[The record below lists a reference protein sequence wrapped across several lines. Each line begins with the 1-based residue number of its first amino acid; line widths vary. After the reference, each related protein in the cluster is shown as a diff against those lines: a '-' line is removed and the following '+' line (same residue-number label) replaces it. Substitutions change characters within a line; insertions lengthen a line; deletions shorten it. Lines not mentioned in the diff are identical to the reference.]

1 MATLAPKQRSVTNPV
16 STGPAPAGL
25 STSRSLPVQRSAVNL
40 QPAARAPIGRP
51 DSPRDGE
58 ERPFAQEREPGGAGA
73 ASSFSRPDFTRI
85 RVHALSAPAI
95 QTKLAINK
103 PGDEYEQ
110 EADRVA
116 EQVMRMPDA
125 VAVAP
130 PAVMGRVIP
139 GTQRKCSCGGT
150 CAECKGEQ
158 ADDEHGKMQRKST
171 GPQILSLSPTPTRS
185 GMTAPPTVHE
195 VLNSPGQ
202 PLNSATRAFFEP
214 RFGVDFSNVRIHADE
229 HAAASSRAV
238 NARAYT
244 VGQHIAF
251 AAGEYGN
258 DRLEQQK
265 LLAHELTHTV
275 QQSFHPRFAQT
286 GPTLLRQYFPFPT
299 PDSSVPAL
307 SDPDPTLSPRYIDT
321 LFESASLSLYFAQT
335 TFYWKEGAR
344 GAQITIPLID
354 VEQNDGRVYAALS
367 KIHDSKKE
375 ALKTVEH
382 YTRISPSL
390 QYYSFYRGPRGVI
403 MPTKFTAN
411 SAPQFHKLWPALKQ
425 ARVDEAHDIANG
437 LTVVANAINPYPCTE
452 VDEKGKIKPHFSF
465 FGCVLPLAFHGYNIH
480 EGVRG
485 PGGPKAD
492 PHAPTPAVKDSQN
505 APADGTAPHDG
516 PGAGPQSAVHEA
528 PAPTQEVASFAQKNG
543 LDPGQVATEVAE
555 LNKEA
560 GNPEAVHPPADPHS
574 PNDAELNLS
583 DGHEMNRDKK
593 TGLWERCSKRCKP
606 GLRVDPNVNR
616 QVDGALRENAARKAK
631 QQAAS
636 DRAKGAGDQNTT
648 NAGSKNPIRTAK
660 DVISSGTDPL
670 VPGRSDLGQYG
681 IDRYGTYS
689 NRPGDKF
696 AGHEMLQNLWLEVK
710 GFGARLTGSASKNNP
725 AMALSHA
732 EHVAVGREQ
741 RALGLFDGGKLKK
754 MTAEQVIDLN
764 ALAMKKAGV
773 PDFAI
778 AALKQEA
785 LKYAKTLNPQ

>member
-437 LTVVANAINPYPCTE
+437 LTVVTNAINPYPCTE
-452 VDEKGKIKPHFSF
+452 VDEKGKISRISASSAASCLWLFMGTTF
-465 FGCVLPLAFHGYNIH
+465 TRACV
-480 EGVRG
+480 G
-485 PGGPKAD
+485 P
-492 PHAPTPAVKDSQN
+492 
-505 APADGTAPHDG
+505 
-516 PGAGPQSAVHEA
+516 AGPRQIR
-528 PAPTQEVASFAQKNG
+528 
-543 LDPGQVATEVAE
+543 
-555 LNKEA
+555 
-560 GNPEAVHPPADPHS
+560 
-574 PNDAELNLS
+574 
-583 DGHEMNRDKK
+583 MR
-593 TGLWERCSKRCKP
+593 
-606 GLRVDPNVNR
+606 LRR
-616 QVDGALRENAARKAK
+616 R
-631 QQAAS
+631 
-636 DRAKGAGDQNTT
+636 
-648 NAGSKNPIRTAK
+648 
-660 DVISSGTDPL
+660 
-670 VPGRSDLGQYG
+670 
-681 IDRYGTYS
+681 
-689 NRPGDKF
+689 
-696 AGHEMLQNLWLEVK
+696 
-710 GFGARLTGSASKNNP
+710 
-725 AMALSHA
+725 
-732 EHVAVGREQ
+732 
-741 RALGLFDGGKLKK
+741 
-754 MTAEQVIDLN
+754 
-764 ALAMKKAGV
+764 
-773 PDFAI
+773 
-778 AALKQEA
+778 
-785 LKYAKTLNPQ
+785 